1 MSTTFAKGL
10 MVSVILARSTSF
22 LFSKISLAHMGL
34 FELLGLRFFFA
45 FLVLILIY
53 RKTMTASFSL
63 ELLKKAA
70 VLGVILYVVMAS
82 EMMALKTSDIY
93 FTAFLE
99 NMAFAFVPFILWAAV
114 GKRPSL
120 SMAGAILV
128 MTGGVGCLT
137 LKGGSLSSESGLFW
151 GLSAAFFYGLFI
163 YETGRMAR
171 SCDPLA
177 LGAWQMGIMGALDL
191 VTSAAFETPV
201 IPSDTASIGSILA
214 LTLLCSAFGFTF
226 QTVAQ
231 KYIPTED
238 AGFFCALDPLFAS
251 LWGFLF
257 LGENP
262 GFTGCAGALLVLLGM
277 AAAQKGESR
286 RKESD
291 VLQAHGQSHSCRG
304 C

>member
-45 FLVLILIY
+45 FLVLLLLY
-53 RKTMTASFSL
+53 RKTMARSFSL
-63 ELLKKAA
+63 AMVKKAS

-137 LKGGSLSSESGLFW
+137 LKGGSLSPESGLFW

-262 GFTGCAGALLVLLGM
+262 GTTGCIGALLVLLGM
-277 AAAQKGESR
+277 AAAQKGESG
-286 RKESD
+286 RKRVAGLHTD
-291 VLQAHGQSHSCRG
+291 G
-304 C
+304 